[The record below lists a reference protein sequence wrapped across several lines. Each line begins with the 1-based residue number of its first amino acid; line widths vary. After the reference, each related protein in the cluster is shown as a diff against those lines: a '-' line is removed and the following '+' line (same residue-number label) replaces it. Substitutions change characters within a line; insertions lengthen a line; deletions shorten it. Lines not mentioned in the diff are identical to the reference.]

1 MRSIR
6 LIPVLAAA
14 ASLLAMAP
22 AGASA
27 RPAGDKT
34 SLAGGS
40 CRVRVSVS
48 EPAITAGETVSVIGR
63 AHCPSGAST
72 ASLPLAVYQHE
83 APAPAAK
90 LIATPNTAPFNV
102 TSAPILF
109 DSSFY
114 ALINGVRSPSR
125 KVRVAPQVIL
135 NAPTGFPDGAQIL
148 TGRHNQVRFTGT
160 VNPAI
165 AADDGAAVFLEREQ
179 ATANEEWHPIQGGT
193 VKAGAFSFLHTFVRP
208 GDANLR
214 VLVRPHGPFGARG
227 ISNTFS
233 FEISQPE
240 NPKLTILSSADPT
253 PYGQSVTLSG
263 VLAGVTVPTAI
274 TLLANTHEGTGF
286 SLLTSG
292 MTGAGGTYTFTVPA
306 VQNTSYRVTTATE
319 KSAVLFEGVKNV
331 LAMTAEAP
339 TTMVAGQTFTV
350 SGVVTPARPGHP
362 VYLERENAFHGGFH
376 TITVGR
382 ELAGGVF
389 SISHT
394 VNSSTKP
401 ETYRIK
407 VPGDPDLQAVSSTPF
422 TTLVSPAPLASLLP
436 VAPVTPPH

>member
-6 LIPVLAAA
+6 LIPALVAA
-14 ASLLAMAP
+14 ASLFALAP
-22 AGASA
+22 AGALA
-27 RPAGDKT
+27 RPA
-34 SLAGGS
+34 SS
-40 CRVRVSVS
+40 NCRVRISVS
-48 EPAITAGETVSVIGR
+48 EPVITAGETVSVLGR

-72 ASLPLAVYQHE
+72 ASVPAAVYQHE
-83 APAPAAK
+83 AIVGPTLK
-90 LIATPNTAPFNV
+90 LVASPNTAPFDV
-102 TSAPILF
+102 TSAPISF

-114 ALINGVRSPSR
+114 AVINGVRSASR

-135 NAPTGFPDGAQIL
+135 NAPTGSPDGAQLL

-160 VNPAI
+160 VNPAT
-165 AADDGAAVFLEREQ
+165 AADNGAEVLLEREG
-179 ATANEEWHPIQGGT
+179 ATANEEWRAIQSST
-193 VKAGAFSFLHTFVRP
+193 VRAGAFSFLHTFVSP

-233 FEISQPE
+233 FEISQPQ
-240 NPKLTILSSADPT
+240 NPKLTILSSLEPA

-263 VLAGVTVPTAI
+263 VVAGVTAPTAVN
-274 TLLANTHEGTGF
+274 LLGNTHSGTGF
-286 SLLTSG
+286 KPVLPATTTDSSG
-292 MTGAGGTYTFTVPA
+292 KYSFTVVPLES
-306 VQNTSYRVTTATE
+306 TSYQVTTATA

-331 LAMTAEAP
+331 LAMTAVSP

-382 ELAGGVF
+382 ELAGGAF